1 MQTHTDT
8 KHTHAVAQR
17 TAGRSLSV
25 NRGKHDDGRA
35 PRCRLVLSH
44 HRQFSKFRAAPLLP
58 ARAARRHFHAAQ
70 PRTDTQPAARDS
82 SATKARP
89 SKTMLSSAAQT
100 AALASPQRTDATV
113 ATARAATAPA
123 APQQASADAPAP
135 ADELQ
140 RKLSLY
146 REALLDVSV
155 GSEAALDETLAQ
167 LRAVAAANGAGV
179 TVMRL
184 RGGGGADVL
193 VRKLEGETQTELRI
207 AVIGNVDAGKS
218 TLISVLVAAQL
229 DDGRGAARR
238 KILHHPHEQE
248 TGRTSSISQ
257 HSMLFAA
264 DGASLTDA
272 THRAAVSE
280 ELVNAASKIVTLV
293 RPAAVA
299 SLRCRCDTMLSP
311 TGRLVRP
318 RALPA
323 HNLLRADRAQT
334 GLRPC
339 HRRRQRWPGR
349 QCAPRSVAAC
359 ASRMC

>member
-1 MQTHTDT
+1 
-8 KHTHAVAQR
+8 
-17 TAGRSLSV
+17 
-25 NRGKHDDGRA
+25 
-35 PRCRLVLSH
+35 
-44 HRQFSKFRAAPLLP
+44 
-58 ARAARRHFHAAQ
+58 
-70 PRTDTQPAARDS
+70 
-82 SATKARP
+82 
-89 SKTMLSSAAQT
+89 MLSADKQQ
-100 AALASPQRTDATV
+100 AALASPQKTDATV
-113 ATARAATAPA
+113 VTARAATAPAAMAPA
-123 APQQASADAPAP
+123 APQQASADAPTSPQPSAEGTP

-140 RKLSLY
+140 RKLTLY

-155 GSEAALDETLAQ
+155 GSEAALEETLSQ

-179 TVMRL
+179 TVMRR

-293 RPAAVA
+293 RSAAVA
-299 SLRCRCDTMLSP
+299 SLRCCCDTMLP
-311 TGRLVRP
+311 RTGRPVRP

-339 HRRRQRWPGR
+339 HHRRQRWPGR
-349 QCAPRSVAAC
+349 QCVPRSFVAC
-359 ASRMC
+359 ASHIVLMHSRRSVQGTCGHSSRVARSHLLCRLENRFCAGGGLQSYCAR

>member
-1 MQTHTDT
+1 
-8 KHTHAVAQR
+8 
-17 TAGRSLSV
+17 
-25 NRGKHDDGRA
+25 
-35 PRCRLVLSH
+35 
-44 HRQFSKFRAAPLLP
+44 
-58 ARAARRHFHAAQ
+58 
-70 PRTDTQPAARDS
+70 
-82 SATKARP
+82 
-89 SKTMLSSAAQT
+89 MLSSAAQT